1 MGEEAC
7 TIPKCEGISPLDQA
21 LSSPNFSYYEH
32 LRALLCSYL
41 PETAIALIDRTF
53 YVADVAHREQKEL
66 LANLISSILSLLL
79 LSSLRCILMLNQY
92 KQHCSMM

>member
-1 MGEEAC
+1 MGEEAR

-41 PETAIALIDRTF
+41 PKTAIALIDRTF
-53 YVADVAHREQKEL
+53 YVADVAHRDQKKSFWRTL
-66 LANLISSILSLLL
+66 YHPSY
-79 LSSLRCILMLNQY
+79 RCCY
-92 KQHCSMM
+92 CHRSDAS